1 MPCQRGSESA
11 RGGRRNSMGMGGMEN
26 VCWDDWGSRE
36 RGGGGE
42 GGRGGGGG
50 EGQRRKR
57 VTCVECHGF
66 ESHPKQLI
74 FLRKSD
80 CLGCA
85 VLL

>member
-42 GGRGGGGG
+42 GG
-50 EGQRRKR
+50 QRRKR
-57 VTCVECHGF
+57 VT
-66 ESHPKQLI
+66 
-74 FLRKSD
+74 
-80 CLGCA
+80 
-85 VLL
+85 